1 MKHKNFYFLFIIILV
16 IKSSLN
22 EEIIV
27 TATNEVTT
35 KCDNGLYFIE
45 IKVYFSSSFSNYYTF
60 PLSLLSP
67 SELKLKCSF
76 TYEKKSILCIG
87 NLNSNKFDLE
97 MGEFIILPQK
107 FPKLENINWDYD
119 SFVKNI
125 YGKEWVIVKDCLQ
138 KKFGN
143 YFNNEWGFI
152 FNITNVKEDKCSN
165 SINEID
171 YKYNF
176 QIKANI
182 LDGKL
187 KNLIETFDDNKN
199 IEIEFLQDLWV
210 PMFIN
215 LRRGGN
221 FRKVDD
227 FSFAFC
233 SIKEKISKL
242 NIDYLINEGLYFD
255 CYVPIPEGKL
265 LIGAMQILP
274 FYDYLYYKISKED
287 KNEIIFENIF
297 FNINRTFEYIY
308 KTPEKPIDNLPN
320 IIKNHKKRI
329 TENNDTYN
337 SDINVIESDKNNLY
351 SDNVSNNN
359 DTKEINNDENNETI
373 NNNNN
378 NENEKNERT
387 DELTNNNGNKD
398 IEINDKNSITI
409 NNNDNNDN
417 KEIENTDRDN
427 NNNNNENEKKERT
440 DELINNNENRD
451 IENNDKI
458 NSTNN
463 NNDNNK
469 KNENDNNYKNN
480 TTIDN
485 NNENNSNKNE
495 NDNNTIIQNIKEEKE
510 IISLNYF
517 IIGSKNKIYCPD
529 KPIFHIKDSNN
540 DILLFSSN
548 NNDYTFML
556 KGLLTNGLQE
566 IENKYFSIIETYED
580 ITFSLQII
588 DNLAEDEDDQRAQAI
603 CSIPSG
609 TPFYKNI
616 TIFCNAEKI
625 SEESMKT
632 NDTDITLNW
641 GLEKNRIHEDIII
654 NWPNDKKKIKHIY
667 SYYIQGF
674 SLVQTNY
681 GCFNNEFYFYIY
693 IYNLEHQTDINFEIQ
708 MKNPVEPKALC
719 KLYESS
725 ILKCYFPLYQQ
736 KLEKFTTIDLPTN
749 FTYYSI
755 DEKGNKVIFEVDDYD
770 FDYDD
775 FHITLRE
782 DCGENFIVGAL
793 KKAGFDYFKIF
804 LIVIG
809 IAAFAF
815 IVFICFICYV
825 YYKIKYR
832 NRKGIYVRHIE
843 EDINTNNNNI
853 PEGKEKKIEIISSKS
868 LK

>member
-1 MKHKNFYFLFIIILV
+1 MSHQKQNTFNQLLDYF
-16 IKSSLN
+16 N
-22 EEIIV
+22 EE
-27 TATNEVTT
+27 E
-35 KCDNGLYFIE
+35 
-45 IKVYFSSSFSNYYTF
+45 
-60 PLSLLSP
+60 
-67 SELKLKCSF
+67 
-76 TYEKKSILCIG
+76 
-87 NLNSNKFDLE
+87 
-97 MGEFIILPQK
+97 
-107 FPKLENINWDYD
+107 
-119 SFVKNI
+119 
-125 YGKEWVIVKDCLQ
+125 
-138 KKFGN
+138 
-143 YFNNEWGFI
+143 
-152 FNITNVKEDKCSN
+152 ED
-165 SINEID
+165 E
-171 YKYNF
+171 
-176 QIKANI
+176 
-182 LDGKL
+182 
-187 KNLIETFDDNKN
+187 E
-199 IEIEFLQDLWV
+199 EE
-210 PMFIN
+210 
-215 LRRGGN
+215 
-221 FRKVDD
+221 
-227 FSFAFC
+227 
-233 SIKEKISKL
+233 E
-242 NIDYLINEGLYFD
+242 
-255 CYVPIPEGKL
+255 
-265 LIGAMQILP
+265 
-274 FYDYLYYKISKED
+274 
-287 KNEIIFENIF
+287 
-297 FNINRTFEYIY
+297 
-308 KTPEKPIDNLPN
+308 
-320 IIKNHKKRI
+320 
-329 TENNDTYN
+329 
-337 SDINVIESDKNNLY
+337 
-351 SDNVSNNN
+351 
-359 DTKEINNDENNETI
+359 
-373 NNNNN
+373 
-378 NENEKNERT
+378 
-387 DELTNNNGNKD
+387 
-398 IEINDKNSITI
+398 
-409 NNNDNNDN
+409 
-417 KEIENTDRDN
+417 
-427 NNNNNENEKKERT
+427 
-440 DELINNNENRD
+440 ELINFEQKNNNFNNLKAKIPYYNNNK
-451 IENNDKI
+451 IEKFD
-458 NSTNN
+458 NN
-463 NNDNNK
+463 NNDNNQ

-485 NNENNSNKNE
+485 NNENNNNKNE

-609 TPFYKNI
+609 PPFYKNI

-641 GLEKNRIHEDIII
+641 GIEKNRIHEDIII